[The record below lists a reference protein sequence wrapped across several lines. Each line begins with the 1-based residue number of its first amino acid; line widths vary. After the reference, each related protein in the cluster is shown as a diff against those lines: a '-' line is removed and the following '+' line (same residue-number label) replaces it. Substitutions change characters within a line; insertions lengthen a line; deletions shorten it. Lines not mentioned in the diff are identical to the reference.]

1 MKFFK
6 FYKFFRRKKYNND
19 NEELLN
25 KLVIGII
32 VMSIAFAYLSNE
44 FNTNDLLTE
53 ISNNA
58 LNHFEFNKDFYEE
71 KNNWFYFKFNNKW

>member
-32 VMSIAFAYLSNE
+32 LMSIAFAYLSYE